1 MATTKL
7 DPRRVFLG
15 YLFFSLGVLLTL
27 FQYWHLMDRG
37 IMAPWQRQA
46 SVIVINTLAVYI
58 GWVLVY
64 PWHLSRDEAYSGR
77 RHFQWMMAVSL
88 IFCFVTMLGL
98 ALALIIG
105 PSGSN
110 AGKVISNSDPFGAPT
125 IVVEDPEFPWGS
137 YAIAALYMVGYGVIG
152 VGPWILKWILN
163 QFTGRGDESDVEVLP
178 PKESPRPKPTKKKAY
193 PVETRYVIGRLR
205 KPRSRSDSKDPNDT
219 AQD

>member
-1 MATTKL
+1 MAAKL

-15 YLFFSLGVLLTL
+15 YLFFTLGVLLTL

-37 IMAPWQRQA
+37 IMAPWLRQA

-64 PWHLSRDEAYSGR
+64 PWHLSRDEAYAGR
-77 RHFQWMMAVSL
+77 RHFQWIMAVSL
-88 IFCFVTMLGL
+88 IFCFITMLGL

-105 PSGSN
+105 PSGSS
-110 AGKVISNSDPFGAPT
+110 ASRTISNSDPFGAPT
-125 IVVEDPEFPWGS
+125 IVIEEPKFPWSS
-137 YAIAALYMVGYGVIG
+137 YAIATLYMVGYGVIG
-152 VGPWILKWILN
+152 VGPWIIKWLLN
-163 QFTGRGDESDVEVLP
+163 QFTGRSDEGGAVEVLP
-178 PKESPRPKPTKKKAY
+178 PKETPRPKPTKKKAY

-205 KPRSRSDSKDPNDT
+205 KPRSRDDTKDPNDT